1 MSSLF
6 LQRAR
11 RRSAALAAVGSAALV
26 LTACSGGVTG
36 GAAAPAEPAP
46 AAEGAEDGAAAAC
59 EGTIDVVL
67 HQHDPLKAA
76 MDALAAKFQEENP
89 DAEFEFTY
97 VPTENFANV
106 RNARLT
112 AGDIDITEGNSSGAT
127 REQPEYVK
135 GIPQSDW
142 ISGIEAG
149 LWTELQG
156 DYLDNF
162 APGVMDALEYQGK
175 HYAVPTGIS
184 FVTGLYYNKD
194 MFEKYGLEQPTT
206 WDEFVDVLQTLKDN
220 GETPIIMGGAEKWP
234 VGLLMEGVA
243 SSSIE
248 DMPAFVEGLWTGE
261 IGFDDPEAVE
271 ILEKLKTLYSFAE
284 PTFPGISAST
294 VTASFVNEE
303 AAILP
308 DGTWGAQGVIKGEPD
323 FEWGYFPLPGS
334 DDPEANSILR
344 GKLETNLAIPAN
356 AEDKDCALKF
366 FEFYSQPENYQLY
379 VTENGVMPTQPN
391 METTEFFES
400 IEQYTGEEG
409 FAPAWG
415 TVFFPNPAA
424 GVNVRVGFPY
434 DQIAPMG
441 TETDMQALAEAS
453 QAAWEA
459 ALPQE

>member
-1 MSSLF
+1 MSTLF
-6 LQRAR
+6 LRRAH
-11 RRSAALAAVGSAALV
+11 RRSVALAAAGSAALV

-36 GAAAPAEPAP
+36 GAP
-46 AAEGAEDGAAAAC
+46 AAEGATSDGAAAPSAEAC
-59 EGTIDVVL
+59 AGTIDVVL

-89 DAEFEFTY
+89 DAQFEFTY

-149 LWTELQG
+149 LWTELEG

-220 GETPIIMGGAEKWP
+220 GET
-234 VGLLMEGVA
+234 
-243 SSSIE
+243 
-248 DMPAFVEGLWTGE
+248 
-261 IGFDDPEAVE
+261 GFDDPEAVE

-441 TETDMQALAEAS
+441 TESDMQALAEAS
-453 QAAWEA
+453 PAAWEA